1 MMEVVIEGFPSGQAV
16 KNLPTN
22 AGEMGLIPGWG
33 RFPWGDWVGGM
44 ASHSNILVWEIPWT
58 EETGGIQSMGSQS
71 HNNLATETT
80 TATSD

>member
-33 RFPWGDWVGGM
+33 RFPWGGLGRGDGKPLQYSCVGNPMDRGDWQYTVYG
-44 ASHSNILVWEIPWT
+44 IP
-58 EETGGIQSMGSQS
+58 ESQQPS
-71 HNNLATETT
+71 Y
-80 TATSD
+80 